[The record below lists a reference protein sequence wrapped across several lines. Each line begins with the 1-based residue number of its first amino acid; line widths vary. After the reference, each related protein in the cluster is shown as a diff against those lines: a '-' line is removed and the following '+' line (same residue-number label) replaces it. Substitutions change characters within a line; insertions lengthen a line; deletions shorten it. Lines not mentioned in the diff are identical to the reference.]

1 MDNSASSHK
10 SDDVIITSG
19 QVAHLLGVAPATVRR
34 WVQEG
39 RLRPQT
45 TTLGG
50 HLRFRMSYIRCLLET
65 PTASPVE
72 ADAWWDSEPPAPEA
86 GQGLVEFALVVPLI
100 LLFVLGFIAF
110 ANTFRQVTAMN
121 NAADAGAFYA
131 SLGHPAAEVEQYVG
145 RRLREQLVDPTEVDI
160 AISPAVYSYGDVITV
175 AITKTMRLDAVFWQA
190 TLPLPAQASQIVQKQ
205 VEVSP

>member
-1 MDNSASSHK
+1 MDESTTSHK
-10 SDDVIITSG
+10 TDDVVITSG

-50 HLRFRMSYIRCLLET
+50 HLRFRMSYIRRLLET
-65 PTASPVE
+65 PAAAPTE
-72 ADAWWDSEPPAPEA
+72 ADAWWDSEEA
-86 GQGLVEFALVVPLI
+86 GQGLVEFALVIPLI

-145 RRLREQLVDPTEVDI
+145 RRLREQLVDPAEVDI

-175 AITKTMRLDAVFWQA
+175 AITKTMRLDAVFWRA
-190 TLPLPAQASQIVQKQ
+190 DFPLPAQASQIVQKQ